1 MNKFELPKLKYEL
14 DALSPVISNDTM
26 SLHYGKHHQAYVDNL
41 NKALSECADANG
53 LSLLELA
60 SDSEQITC
68 ANKQAIL
75 NNAGGHYNH
84 SLFWKV
90 MKPFSSD
97 ETNKPSDELAEM
109 IDAKYGSFEGFVDK
123 FSEYALG
130 RFGSGWVFLQ
140 PDGEIVSTANQ
151 DTPMMQGLS
160 EPILG
165 LDVWEHAYYLDYQN
179 KRGDYINNWWQIV
192 DWKAVQDR
200 FGKSNHSYPL
210 KTN

>member
-14 DALSPVISNDTM
+14 DALSPVISKETM
-26 SLHYGKHHQAYVDNL
+26 TLHFGKHHQAYVDNL
-41 NKALSECADANG
+41 NKALSECTDANG

-60 SDSEQITC
+60 SESEQITC
-68 ANKQAIL
+68 ANKQTIL

-84 SLFWKV
+84 SLFWEV
-90 MKPFSSD
+90 MKPFYP
-97 ETNKPSDELAEM
+97 EEINKPSGELAEM
-109 IDAKYGSFEGFVDK
+109 IDAKYGSFESFVDK

-140 PDGEIVSTANQ
+140 PDGEIISTANQ